1 MSGTSAGSLAPKRRA
16 GKSFQFRLK
25 TFCVVG
31 HVKHA
36 EPDGVFTVVYDAKGR
51 VDRRKSDL
59 NGDGRP
65 DGAS

>member
-1 MSGTSAGSLAPKRRA
+1 MKPHPKIIDKILEGVRNSR
-16 GKSFQFRLK
+16 

-31 HVKHA
+31 HTRHA

-51 VDRRKSDL
+51 LDKRKSDL